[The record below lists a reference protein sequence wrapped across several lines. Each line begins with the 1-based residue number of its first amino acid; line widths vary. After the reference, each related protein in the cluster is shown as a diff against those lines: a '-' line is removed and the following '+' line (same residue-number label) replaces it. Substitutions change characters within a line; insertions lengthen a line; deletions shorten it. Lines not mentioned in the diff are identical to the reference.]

1 MNINLELPI
10 NGLSFGQVSFGVLK
24 EFFDRKV
31 LPNIFPIGQV
41 DLKAFDIDKPF
52 FDWLQFCCQKAHLN
66 FSRKFPTIRLWHLIE
81 SERRLSDTT
90 ILWTFHETDTLTGV
104 EKNIIR
110 NNDKVLFSSNYSYDM
125 AKREGL
131 ENVGVCHPYFDSVH
145 VKEDSTVPRVDAV
158 NFLLIGKF
166 EKRKHTEKI
175 IRIWD
180 KLFRNDSRFR
190 LNCLIDN
197 PFIEKSSWDQIVR
210 NIFQESE
217 GNIPWNINFIPRQD
231 KNSQVNKIMNA
242 CDIDL
247 SGLSGAEG
255 FNLPLFNMLSLN
267 KVCVAMDAH
276 AHSDFLSHGKSF
288 IVKPS
293 KKIPIY
299 DGAFF
304 NQGSIVNQGNMF
316 DFDDK
321 EVEDKILEA
330 VEFLKSGEKIKSDL
344 PNIFS
349 VKNTVDSL
357 LSNI

>member
-1 MNINLELPI
+1 
-10 NGLSFGQVSFGVLK
+10 
-24 EFFDRKV
+24 
-31 LPNIFPIGQV
+31 
-41 DLKAFDIDKPF
+41 
-52 FDWLQFCCQKAHLN
+52 
-66 FSRKFPTIRLWHLIE
+66 
-81 SERRLSDTT
+81 
-90 ILWTFHETDTLTGV
+90 
-104 EKNIIR
+104 
-110 NNDKVLFSSNYSYDM
+110 M

-131 ENVGVCHPYFDSVH
+131 ENVGVCHPYFDALH
-145 VKEDSTVPRVDAV
+145 VKEDSSVPRVDAV

-210 NIFQESE
+210 NIFQESG

-330 VEFLKSGEKIKSDL
+330 VEFFKSGEKIKSDL